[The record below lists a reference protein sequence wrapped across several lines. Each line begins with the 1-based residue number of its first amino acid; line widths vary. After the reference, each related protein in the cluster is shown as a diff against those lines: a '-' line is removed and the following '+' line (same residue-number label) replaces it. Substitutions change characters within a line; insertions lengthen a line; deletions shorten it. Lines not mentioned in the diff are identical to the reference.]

1 MTQIKSEI
9 RINASKEKVWEVL
22 ADFGGVSKWA
32 PTVAKSFTTTTA
44 TEGVGSERKCE
55 IPGFGNVSERITEWD
70 EGKLIRYAVE
80 AEGVGP
86 IKSAASEFSI
96 RREGEDTL
104 ATMTVNFQMKFG
116 LIGALMDRLMVR
128 RKISK
133 QIHITLAG
141 LKHHVETG
149 ELVTLKVYENFTKLS
164 KAA

>member
-9 RINASKEKVWEVL
+9 KINAPKEEVWEVL
-22 ADFGGVSKWA
+22 GDFGGVSKWA
-32 PTVAKSFTTTTA
+32 PTVAKSFSTTTA
-44 TEGVGSERKCE
+44 TEGVGCERKCE

-70 EGKLIRYAVE
+70 EGTRIKYAV
-80 AEGVGP
+80 EGVGP
-86 IKSAASEFSI
+86 MKSMTSGFSL
-96 RREGEDTL
+96 RREGKETL
-104 ATMTVNFQMKFG
+104 ASMTVNFQMKFG
-116 LIGALMDRLMVR
+116 IIGALMDRLMVR

-133 QIHITLAG
+133 QVQITLAG

>member
-1 MTQIKSEI
+1 MTQIKNEI

-22 ADFGGVSKWA
+22 RDFGGVSKWA
-32 PTVAKSFTTTTA
+32 PTVAKSFSTTTA
-44 TEGVGSERKCE
+44 TEGVGCERKCE

-70 EGKLIRYAVE
+70 EGTRIKYAV
-80 AEGVGP
+80 EGVGP
-86 IKSAASEFSI
+86 MKSMTSGFSL
-96 RREGEDTL
+96 RREGKETL
-104 ATMTVNFQMKFG
+104 ASMTVNFQMKFG
-116 LIGALMDRLMVR
+116 IIGALMDKLMVR

-133 QIHITLAG
+133 QLQITLAG

>member
-22 ADFGGVSKWA
+22 GDFGGVSKWA
-32 PTVAKSFTTTTA
+32 PTVAKSFSTTTA
-44 TEGVGSERKCE
+44 TEGVGCERKCE

-70 EGKLIRYAVE
+70 EGTRIKYAVD
-80 AEGVGP
+80 GLGP

-116 LIGALMDRLMVR
+116 LIGALMERLMVR

-133 QIHITLAG
+133 QAQITLAG

-149 ELVTLKVYENFTKLS
+149 EIVTLKVYENFTKLS

>member
-9 RINASKEKVWEVL
+9 RINAYKEKVWEVL
-22 ADFGGVSKWA
+22 GDFGGVSKWA
-32 PTVAKSFTTTTA
+32 PTVAKSFSTTTA
-44 TEGVGSERKCE
+44 TEGVGCERKCE

-70 EGKLIRYAVE
+70 EGSRIRYDV
-80 AEGVGP
+80 EGVGP
-86 IKSAASEFSI
+86 MKSMTSGFSL
-96 RREGEDTL
+96 RREGKETL
-104 ATMTVNFQMKFG
+104 ASMTVNFQMKFG
-116 LIGALMDRLMVR
+116 IIGALMDRLMVR

-133 QIHITLAG
+133 QVQITLAG

>member
-22 ADFGGVSKWA
+22 GDFGGVSKWA
-32 PTVAKSFTTTTA
+32 PTVAKSFSTTTA
-44 TEGVGSERKCE
+44 TEGVG
-55 IPGFGNVSERITEWD
+55 PM
-70 EGKLIRYAVE
+70 
-80 AEGVGP
+80 
-86 IKSAASEFSI
+86 KSMASEFSI
-96 RREGEDTL
+96 RLDGKETL

-116 LIGALMDRLMVR
+116 LIGALMERLMVR

-133 QIHITLAG
+133 QIQITLAG

-149 ELVTLKVYENFTKLS
+149 ELVTLKVYQNFTKLS